1 MAVCRMSKV
10 QIIAHNSLR
19 DEIVGYLHEKGII
32 HITNLREKVEEAEEI
47 ESDPER
53 PQRIRELTEILS
65 RIQFA
70 IDYLGQFEER
80 KGGLFS
86 FSGGKLLLSPD
97 RYAEIISSE
106 ALPKWR
112 EIADRC
118 YELSGEVNRLESQL
132 SRINADRAG
141 LQVWWNLDVPIERLR
156 DTDKV
161 AVRVGSIPSMA
172 YQDMASELE
181 ETTPYH
187 HLETINLTG
196 TEAYFVLTFLKEEE
210 PNINPILAKYGFP
223 PASFPRDSGRISE
236 ILSEL
241 DEEERGI
248 REREEEI
255 ASEAKGFL
263 KHRSDLMALH
273 DHLSQEL
280 ERLQVQ
286 ESFLETRHVFMIEG
300 WVREKD
306 LEGFRED
313 LAGRFKEIE
322 IYAFD
327 PAPDEEP
334 PIAIENN
341 KLVEPFQM
349 VTNLYGMP
357 RYREIDP
364 TPFFAPFFAFF
375 FGICLTDAGYGLVVI
390 LLSILGLKLF
400 AKGRGARQLMGI
412 LLLSGVMTI
421 VTGLLTGGFFG
432 MHMPSPFSKLIIVD
446 PTTPEGQKKFLYISW
461 GIGVVQ
467 VWIGFLIKFL
477 LSVRDRKFNEAFRSD
492 LPWVVMIPAAVM
504 LLPGDLRKVGLTLFV
519 ICSVWII
526 ALSDVES
533 KSIVGKIGNGFFNWY
548 GISGVFGDVL
558 SYSRLFALGLA
569 TGIIAQVVNTIAKM
583 ISGVPGLG
591 PVLMVGVLIGGHLF
605 NIVINALGGF
615 IHTARLQFVEY
626 FTKFFEGGGESFRP
640 FARES
645 KYVVVMDLE
654 SLR

>member
-1 MAVCRMSKV
+1 MAICRMSKV

-19 DEIVGYLHEKGII
+19 DEIVGYLHKKGVI
-32 HITNLREKVEEAEEI
+32 HITNLRERAEEAEEVKP
-47 ESDPER
+47 DPER
-53 PQRIRELTEILS
+53 SQQIRELTETLS

-70 IDYLGQFEER
+70 IDYLGQFEEK
-80 KGGLFS
+80 KGGLLS
-86 FSGGKLLLSPD
+86 FSGGKLIFSPAQ
-97 RYAEIISSE
+97 YAEITSPES
-106 ALPKWR
+106 LPRWR

-132 SRINADRAG
+132 SRINADRSN
-141 LQVWWNLDVPIERLR
+141 LQIWWNLDVPIESLR
-156 DTDKV
+156 DTEKV
-161 AVRVGSIPSMA
+161 AVRVGSIPSVA
-172 YQDMASELE
+172 YQEMISELE
-181 ETTPYH
+181 EATPYH
-187 HLETINLTG
+187 HIEMVNSTG

-210 PNINPILAKYGFP
+210 PIVNPILAKYGFT
-223 PASFPRDSGRISE
+223 PASFPRDSGMVSE

-241 DEEERGI
+241 NEEEKRI

-255 ASEAKGFL
+255 ASEAKEL
-263 KHRSDLMALH
+263 SRHRSELMALY
-273 DHLSQEL
+273 DHLSQNL
-280 ERLQVQ
+280 QKLQVQ
-286 ESFLETRHVFMIEG
+286 ESFLETRHVFMVEG

-306 LEGFRED
+306 LEDFRED
-313 LAGRFKEIE
+313 LIGRFKEID

-334 PIAIENN
+334 PVAIENN
-341 KLVEPFQM
+341 RLVEPFQM

-364 TPFFAPFFAFF
+364 TPLFAPFFAFF
-375 FGICLTDAGYGLVVI
+375 FGICLTDAGYGLTLI
-390 LLSILGLKLF
+390 LLSVLALKLF

-412 LLLSGVMTI
+412 LLLSGVMT
-421 VTGLLTGGFFG
+421 VVAGMLTGGFFG
-432 MHMPSPFSKLIIVD
+432 LKMPEPFSKLMVVD
-446 PTTPEGQKKFLYISW
+446 PSTPEGQKKFLYISW

-467 VWIGFLIKFL
+467 VWVGFLIKFL
-477 LSVRDRKFNEAFRSD
+477 LSLRDRKFKDAFRAD

-504 LLPGDLRKVGLTLFV
+504 LLPGNLRKIGLTLFV

-526 ALSDVES
+526 ALSDTES

-569 TGIIAQVVNTIAKM
+569 TGIIAHVVNTIAKM

-591 PVLMVGVLIGGHLF
+591 PVLMIGVLIGGHLF

-626 FTKFFEGGGESFRP
+626 FTKFFEGGGEPFRP
-640 FARES
+640 FARENR
-645 KYVVVMDLE
+645 YVVVMDLE